1 LTDPLCFLHFLQTK
15 IGANDITDLVQP
27 IGHAVVPHEINEVFS
42 AVTSETGATIQK
54 IIVDHFTHNFV
65 WPHLKFFCK
74 VDEDPDLVW
83 NDNKHSLCQL
93 TLTECNI
100 RSENG
105 DTQLEK
111 RAWYSA
117 RKMIHHKITAMRNDK
132 ITALQKTFY
141 GK

>member
-1 LTDPLCFLHFLQTK
+1 LTKKTGP
-15 IGANDITDLVQP
+15 NDITNLVQP
-27 IGHAVVPHEINEVFS
+27 IRHAVVPHEINEVFS

-54 IIVDHFTHNFV
+54 IMVDHFTNNFV
-65 WPHLKFFCK
+65 WPQLKFLCK

-83 NDNKHSLCQL
+83 NDNKRSLCQL

-105 DTQLEK
+105 DTLLEK
-111 RAWYSA
+111 KAWYSA

-132 ITALQKTFY
+132 ITALQRTFY